1 MLFYVFQFYVER
13 KIAPGNAAP
22 PPPPPFS
29 TALGGDKFRNKL
41 KYLFTIISMQ
51 MLSEVNRGAWRLEV
65 Y

>member
-1 MLFYVFQFYVER
+1 ML
-13 KIAPGNAAP
+13 P
-22 PPPPPFS
+22 PPPAPFS

>member
-1 MLFYVFQFYVER
+1 MFSNFTWKEKLLREML
-13 KIAPGNAAP
+13 
-22 PPPPPFS
+22 PPPPFS
-29 TALGGDKFRNKL
+29 TAVGGDKFRNKL

>member
-13 KIAPGNAAP
+13 KIAPGNAAS
-22 PPPPPFS
+22 PPPPFS

>member
-1 MLFYVFQFYVER
+1 MFSNFTWKEKLLREMLR
-13 KIAPGNAAP
+13 